1 MNNMTDSDS
10 DAEHEKIS
18 KVSFIKLLNQMQ
30 RKILNI
36 LRFDINEHVY
46 NSLEIIE
53 KVMSPV
59 ILKGK
64 TKQLS
69 IKIYFSK

>member
-1 MNNMTDSDS
+1 
-10 DAEHEKIS
+10 
-18 KVSFIKLLNQMQ
+18 MQ

-36 LRFDINEHVY
+36 LRFDMNEHMY
-46 NSLEIIE
+46 NSFEIIQ

-69 IKIYFSK
+69 IKIYFSKQKV